1 MFTFLKEFLKECGC
15 FYGIPV
21 TTYYFISFDFHSV
34 PESEQNHHTHS
45 FLDILLLCITFVY
58 YSAFVYY
65 LSYI

>member
-45 FLDILLLCITFVY
+45 FLDILL
-58 YSAFVYY
+58 
-65 LSYI
+65 